1 MDTIRAIQPPEKWKL
16 MVIDSQSIKILTA
29 VCNKYDI
36 LEENVSKT
44 RIGIERK
51 QVSVL
56 NEPNNNKIASF
67 FLIISLRLLTRS
79 VSLL

>member
-1 MDTIRAIQPPEKWKL
+1 

-44 RIGIERK
+44 RIAIERK

-67 FLIISLRLLTRS
+67 FLIISSSITHSLCLS
-79 VSLL
+79 VVGDM

>member
-44 RIGIERK
+44 MPRVDG
-51 QVSVL
+51 SVL
-56 NEPNNNKIASF
+56 RQLQIKENMYATIPQYH
-67 FLIISLRLLTRS
+67 RH
-79 VSLL
+79 